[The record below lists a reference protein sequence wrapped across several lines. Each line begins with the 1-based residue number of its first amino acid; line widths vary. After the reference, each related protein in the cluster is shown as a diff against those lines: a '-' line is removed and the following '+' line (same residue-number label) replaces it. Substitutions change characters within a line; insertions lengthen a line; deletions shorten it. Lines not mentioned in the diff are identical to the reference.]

1 MEIRKVKIE
10 EYWPLIVR
18 GTEEFGQIAVAENP
32 EFNRLA
38 ESVYGC
44 LKESFIL
51 PGEEEHATEYGVS
64 RWEKMLGLAVTPDM
78 TLDDRKAAIL
88 TYLSIKLPYT
98 WRVLKRMLTE
108 LLGEGNVQ
116 VSFDNETQVL
126 SVGIASTVG
135 HLREQIDSLLARVLP
150 KNLVVEYDPVP
161 IDFTPIEYLRTN
173 GNQYI
178 ETRTLKANETIEARC
193 VFRGGNF
200 SNWQIAASYSRTD
213 LSHYNKIS
221 VGMVTNKCLG
231 YQCHI
236 TAYPTRDG
244 GVVNTG
250 SLINSD
256 NGYFVADKI
265 VIGEL
270 NWGTSN
276 KIVFHIDGEET
287 VVREVP
293 DARCSYE
300 RRLTLFKTRAD
311 YSSGNGSFLGSIY
324 SFTALYGNKI
334 KEALMPY
341 LDGTGTPCMVDIESG
356 AVYYNQGTGDFT
368 YPTNEAP
375 VMTLDL
381 DEKFYAKLTEHGVR
395 RLYKVPEGCTLSKD
409 EYAAKHGFKELI
421 EPPAPQTGY
430 WTNVWKET
438 DTQLICEW
446 VETEPPM
453 DVTEN
458 D

>member
-88 TYLSIKLPYT
+88 RYLSIKLPYT
-98 WRVLKRMLTE
+98 WRVLKRMLTD
-108 LLGEGNVQ
+108 LLGEDNFTL
-116 VSFDNETQVL
+116 SFDNETQVL
-126 SVGIASTVG
+126 SVAFAAEVTQSQIDSAKQLHERVIPQNIDVQYATLPIGYTSVEYLESTGTQYIDSGVMATGTTEFEATAQLIADNSAVLGQNNVIYKAGYFCLASHGNIYLRRGAIEIGFGSTDLNKKTRFYIKQEVFGVGEVERTATISEYTGIASLFVF
-135 HLREQIDSLLARVLP
+135 AR
-150 KNLVVEYDPVP
+150 
-161 IDFTPIEYLRTN
+161 
-173 GNQYI
+173 
-178 ETRTLKANETIEARC
+178 
-193 VFRGGNF
+193 
-200 SNWQIAASYSRTD
+200 
-213 LSHYNKIS
+213 
-221 VGMVTNKCLG
+221 
-231 YQCHI
+231 
-236 TAYPTRDG
+236 
-244 GVVNTG
+244 
-250 SLINSD
+250 
-256 NGYFVADKI
+256 
-265 VIGEL
+265 
-270 NWGTSN
+270 
-276 KIVFHIDGEET
+276 
-287 VVREVP
+287 
-293 DARCSYE
+293 
-300 RRLTLFKTRAD
+300 RAD
-311 YSSGNGSFLGSIY
+311 YNLPERKDGSRIWTLKIIDNVPVADFIP
-324 SFTALYGNKI
+324 ALD
-334 KEALMPY
+334 P
-341 LDGTGTPCMVDIESG
+341 TGTPCLYDTVTRTPF
-356 AVYYNQGTGDFT
+356 YNAGTGDFI
-368 YPTNEAP
+368 YPTDSAP

-409 EYAAKHGFKELI
+409 EYAAKHGFKELL
-421 EPPAPQTGY
+421 EPPMPQTGY

-453 DVTEN
+453 EVTEN